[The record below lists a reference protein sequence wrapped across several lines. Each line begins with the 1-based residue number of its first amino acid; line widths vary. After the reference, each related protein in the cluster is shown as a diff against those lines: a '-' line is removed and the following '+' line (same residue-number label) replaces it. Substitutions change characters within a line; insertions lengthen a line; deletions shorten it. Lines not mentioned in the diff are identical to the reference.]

1 MLSERD
7 LRRALNRACKGER
20 ASRLVGDLLAKTVLA
35 DFVTELVTD
44 VERQILADYPLY
56 TDYGQFR
63 SGEGGK
69 PDERI
74 LDPKL
79 TYLAANGPMLAYCN
93 LCDLRTRAAGLKP
106 DDMGDEYCPALV
118 AQHERT
124 KAEWALF
131 EYFCPVLGMEKTGPS
146 RLEDRAKLI
155 ELLVGAV
162 LALEGRTA
170 DEARA
175 SLRAA
180 VGPVPAAAV
189 R

>member
-1 MLSERD
+1 MLNERD
-7 LRRALNRACKGER
+7 LRRAMNRACKGER

-44 VERQILADYPLY
+44 VQRQILADYPMY
-56 TDYGQFR
+56 IDAERFKTDYA
-63 SGEGGK
+63 
-69 PDERI
+69 RI
-74 LDPKL
+74 IDPRQ
-79 TYLAANGPMLAYCN
+79 TYLASDAQMRTYCN
-93 LCDLRTRAAGLKP
+93 LCDLRLRAAGLKP
-106 DDMGDEYCPALV
+106 ADMGDEYCPALV
-118 AQHERT
+118 SQHERT

-131 EYFCPVLGMEKTGPS
+131 EYFCPVLGIEKTGPS

-155 ELLVGAV
+155 ELLVGMV

-180 VGPVPAAAV
+180 AGPV
-189 R
+189 